1 MKPVLDTDTV
11 RRALKLSRF
20 KRAGD
25 LAKAINVSPAHVS
38 SILTGRRQPSRD
50 LLRRLAEALKLSED
64 KLLTSCN
71 TESPGSH
78 DASELAWIVERL
90 SPEQRKLV
98 TAYARGL
105 RDARQTE

>member
-25 LAKAINVSPAHVS
+25 LAKAINVSPAHMS
-38 SILTGRRQPSRD
+38 SLLTGRRQPSRD
-50 LLRRLAEALKLSED
+50 LLRKLAEALKLSED

-71 TESPGSH
+71 TESP
-78 DASELAWIVERL
+78 DTSELAWIVERL

-105 RDARQTE
+105 CDAKEGV